1 MPGMLGSSARTETRS
16 RRLATV
22 TLLTFAQATVG
33 LSALAQ
39 LPPPMVSLFLLLRPV
54 AHRDAVPLRFTS
66 FLIAGCLGGRSTAP
80 QKAGIKRCGR
90 KVAHDRAS
98 FFAFLA

>member
-1 MPGMLGSSARTETRS
+1 MPGLLGSSARTETRS

-39 LPPPMVSLFLLLRPV
+39 LPPTRLLTMNDFRLR
-54 AHRDAVPLRFTS
+54 RS
-66 FLIAGCLGGRSTAP
+66 FSGRSTVP
-80 QKAGIKRCGR
+80 QKAGIKRGGR

-98 FFAFLA
+98 LSPSLRDSAFAGPR

>member
-1 MPGMLGSSARTETRS
+1 MIPLSLTLPHKLNVAPAYFRKYTYTAITTRITVRIQQPIFEAPCSFIAMPGMLGSSARTETRS

-39 LPPPMVSLFLLLRPV
+39 LPPTRL
-54 AHRDAVPLRFTS
+54 
-66 FLIAGCLGGRSTAP
+66 
-80 QKAGIKRCGR
+80 
-90 KVAHDRAS
+90 
-98 FFAFLA
+98 

>member
-39 LPPPMVSLFLLLRPV
+39 LPPTRL
-54 AHRDAVPLRFTS
+54 
-66 FLIAGCLGGRSTAP
+66 
-80 QKAGIKRCGR
+80 
-90 KVAHDRAS
+90 
-98 FFAFLA
+98 

>member
-39 LPPPMVSLFLLLRPV
+39 LPPRDLMGAVEAISDKISL
-54 AHRDAVPLRFTS
+54 
-66 FLIAGCLGGRSTAP
+66 
-80 QKAGIKRCGR
+80 
-90 KVAHDRAS
+90 
-98 FFAFLA
+98 

>member
-39 LPPPMVSLFLLLRPV
+39 LPPLDLGRGEATSDKISL
-54 AHRDAVPLRFTS
+54 
-66 FLIAGCLGGRSTAP
+66 
-80 QKAGIKRCGR
+80 
-90 KVAHDRAS
+90 
-98 FFAFLA
+98 